1 MFDLGRKVVV
11 ITDNA
16 ITFDGTIVGRAKGDN
31 GPGAY
36 KIAQNDSDPED
47 PGEWHKACNVFAPE
61 QTAAEARES
70 WDGFI
75 NG

>member
-1 MFDLGRKVVV
+1 
-11 ITDNA
+11 
-16 ITFDGTIVGRAKGDN
+16 VGRAKGDN

-36 KIAQNDSDPED
+36 RIALKDSDPED
-47 PGEWHKACNVFAPE
+47 PGEWHKACNVFVPE

-70 WDGFI
+70 WDGFL